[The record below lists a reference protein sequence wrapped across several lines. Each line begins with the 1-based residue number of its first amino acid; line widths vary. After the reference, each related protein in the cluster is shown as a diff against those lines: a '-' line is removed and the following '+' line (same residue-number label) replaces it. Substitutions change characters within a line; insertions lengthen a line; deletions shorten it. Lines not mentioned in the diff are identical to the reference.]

1 MTKAI
6 LVANWKN
13 YPGSIAEAKSLL
25 NNLVRDYRTYKKLNL
40 FIAPPAPYLELVS
53 SKVKSLG
60 SLASQDFPALE
71 KKETR
76 TGSITGDILKSF
88 GIKLSIIGH
97 SEIRAQGETSQE
109 VSNKVK
115 LALSAG
121 ITPLV
126 CIGEKVHDND
136 GDYFE
141 YLEEQIKS
149 SLEGISR
156 KDMKKVI
163 VAYEPV
169 WAIGKD
175 ATGVIEPKDLTQT
188 IIFIRKILSDIFTG
202 DIALSVPILYG
213 GSVDVSNIEGLW
225 NETGVSGFLV
235 GRASLDAKVF
245 KKLTEILITK

>member
-1 MTKAI
+1 MSKAI

-13 YPGSIAEAKSLL
+13 YPGSLSEAKSLL
-25 NNLVRDYRTYKKLNL
+25 NNLVRDYRVYKKLSL
-40 FIAPPAPYLELVS
+40 FVAPPGTYLDLVS
-53 SKVKSLG
+53 SKIKSLG
-60 SLASQDFPALE
+60 NLASQDFPSLE

-76 TGSITGDILKSF
+76 TGSLTADILKSF
-88 GIKLSIIGH
+88 GTKLSIIGH

-109 VSNKVK
+109 VSRKVK

-126 CIGEKVHDND
+126 CIGEKVHDHD
-136 GDYFE
+136 GEYFE

-149 SLEGISR
+149 SLEGVSR
-156 KDMKKVI
+156 KDAKKVLI
-163 VAYEPV
+163 AYEPI

-202 DIALSVPILYG
+202 DIALAVPVLYG
-213 GSVDVSNIEGLW
+213 GSVDASNIEGLW
-225 NETGVSGFLV
+225 RETGVSGFLV
-235 GRASLDAKVF
+235 GRASLDAKTF
-245 KKLTEILITK
+245 KKLAEIITAK